1 MLFEF
6 LVRWKTELLIGA
18 LALFLLVSRCYSD
31 SQVEHLQTALDD
43 EIQARNQEVETM
55 KSNQKKTEASLI
67 EMYESYITRQKIID
81 SDYQTQNQTLETTT
95 IQAIK
100 IYTHLRTLVVIYFLL
115 KLF

>member
-6 LVRWKTELLIGA
+6 LVRWKTELVIGA

-43 EIQARNQEVETM
+43 EIQARNQEVETL
-55 KSNQKKTEASLI
+55 KSNQKKTEASLV

-81 SDYQTQNQTLETTT
+81 SDYQTQNQTLEDNYKD
-95 IQAIK
+95 IQDK
-100 IYTHLRTLVVIYFLL
+100 STEEKCMLL
-115 KLF
+115 DEVLKGI